1 MTKSSV
7 PEYSRQLE
15 MNFSGIRPENAFKE
29 HLDNA
34 EFCVLLELRI
44 PGRDSKLESV
54 VSKYSEFESVVS
66 SRTALPGGLAF
77 LEDSPD
83 FPSLDP
89 GEFAA
94 ALCKNGR
101 DRHLIYVNGRNRR
114 AEDIDYNLGIYR
126 FEGFKNI
133 AAVSGIPS
141 ATLEET
147 AAQRYYDSVG
157 ILRRNSASKQPLFAG
172 CVANPYKYTRTDCIL
187 QYSKLSKKIAA
198 GASFVVTQAGWDM
211 RKLLELR
218 WCMFRRAQNIPTIA
232 RILFLTPEKAEDICS
247 GKCPG
252 ICISEDFKQ
261 AIRKEMMYSLA
272 QFEAAQWRRL
282 QIHAVGAKFL
292 GYSGIQLSGVDSPET
307 ANRIF
312 LRIEEAMAEFPT
324 YEDWR
329 IAHNDYYSKIEMAPF
344 PYRYY
349 LFENMLAE
357 GVTCETAKVNSEP
370 LPECSFSEKFKY
382 RAARLL
388 LSHAGRMPAGDK
400 HLTKRFLAS
409 CRRNCDRCHLPESLY
424 VCTGNCPKQMLNGPC
439 GESDPSGLC
448 HFTGRECIF
457 AAVLRRAELDN
468 DYSVLEENFIE

>member
-157 ILRRNSASKQPLFAG
+157 ILRRNSASKPPLFAG

-272 QFEAAQWRRL
+272 Q
-282 QIHAVGAKFL
+282 
-292 GYSGIQLSGVDSPET
+292 
-307 ANRIF
+307 
-312 LRIEEAMAEFPT
+312 
-324 YEDWR
+324 
-329 IAHNDYYSKIEMAPF
+329 
-344 PYRYY
+344 
-349 LFENMLAE
+349 LF
-357 GVTCETAKVNSEP
+357 
-370 LPECSFSEKFKY
+370 
-382 RAARLL
+382 
-388 LSHAGRMPAGDK
+388 D
-400 HLTKRFLAS
+400 
-409 CRRNCDRCHLPESLY
+409 
-424 VCTGNCPKQMLNGPC
+424 NCP
-439 GESDPSGLC
+439 
-448 HFTGRECIF
+448 
-457 AAVLRRAELDN
+457 
-468 DYSVLEENFIE
+468 Y